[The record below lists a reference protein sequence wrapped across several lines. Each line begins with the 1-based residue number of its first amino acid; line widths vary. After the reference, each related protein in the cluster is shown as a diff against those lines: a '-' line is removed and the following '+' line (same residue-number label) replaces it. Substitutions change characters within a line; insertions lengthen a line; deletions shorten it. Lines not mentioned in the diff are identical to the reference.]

1 MQFILSTISGFIE
14 SIWRRW
20 FGGWVEQ
27 SFENVLPKWAFKILA
42 SRGTQ
47 TAFNLIF
54 LFAVFMLN
62 TSLWINTPLCS
73 WLMSFGVKDWCISAI
88 MSIIFQFQFWSR
100 GHGPAFDIGRGK
112 TVDEDTVRRYQKVWY
127 AFIPNKLI
135 PEEHWYGFLYDLIW
149 MTARYTEGTLLMIPF
164 LWSFDILW
172 LGLIT
177 SSVYALCWTIQER
190 DSWVIKY
197 IPWKMVTVATQLAE
211 LVIGF
216 LVGFYIAFK

>member
-1 MQFILSTISGFIE
+1 
-14 SIWRRW
+14 
-20 FGGWVEQ
+20 
-27 SFENVLPKWAFKILA
+27 
-42 SRGTQ
+42 
-47 TAFNLIF
+47 
-54 LFAVFMLN
+54 MLN
-62 TSLWINTPLCS
+62 TSLWINTPFCA
-73 WLMSFGVKDWCISAI
+73 WLMSWGVKDWCIASI

-100 GHGPAFDIGRGK
+100 GHGPAFDIGRGE
-112 TVDEDTVRRYQKVWY
+112 TVDEDTKKRYQKVWY

-211 LVIGF
+211 LIIGF

>member
-27 SFENVLPKWAFKILA
+27 AFEGKLPNWLYKILA

-47 TAFNLIF
+47 TAFNLVF

-73 WLMSFGVKDWCISAI
+73 WLIAHGIKDWCIASI

-100 GHGPAFDIGRGK
+100 GHGPAFDIGRG
-112 TVDEDTVRRYQKVWY
+112 TVVDEDTKRRYQKVWY
-127 AFIPNKLI
+127 AFIPNKLV
-135 PEEHWYGFLYDLIW
+135 PEEHWYGFLYDFIW

-164 LWSFDILW
+164 LWSFEILW

-177 SSVYALCWTIQER
+177 SGVYAFCHTLQER
-190 DSWVIKY
+190 ESWIIKY
-197 IPWKMVTVATQLAE
+197 VPWGMVTVATQLAE